1 MALNQ
6 KQIAFCDEYL
16 ANGGNA
22 YQAALAAGYKDRT
35 ANEAANWLN
44 AKTVKNRERFYKPE
58 MVAYI
63 AEHSRAIQEHN
74 ERIATAEE
82 VREFLS
88 EVVRGEAVET
98 IVTNSGKKVRAP
110 AKTGDRLKAADL
122 LGKHYGLFT
131 DKVKITGAVPVVI
144 DGYDSIED

>member
-1 MALNQ
+1 MALNK

-16 ANGGNA
+16 ANKGNA
-22 YQAALAAGYKDRT
+22 YQAALAAGYAEKT
-35 ANEAANWLN
+35 AHDAHQWL
-44 AKTVKNRERFYKPE
+44 KEENRKKPHGKYKPE
-58 MVAYI
+58 MAAYI

-82 VREFLS
+82 VRAFLS

-98 IVTNSGKKVRAP
+98 IVTNTGKKVKAP

-144 DGYDSIED
+144 DGYDSVED

>member
-16 ANGGNA
+16 ANKGNA
-22 YQAALAAGYKDRT
+22 YQAALTAGYAEKT
-35 ANEAANWLN
+35 ALYASSWI
-44 AKTVKNRERFYKPE
+44 KTDNLKKPNRKFNPN
-58 MVAYI
+58 MAAYI

-144 DGYDSIED
+144 DGYDSVED